1 MCERKPSGKVHVDQ
15 QVIDDYRAG
24 GARREALEMA
34 MLEAIAWHGPS
45 RKAYNRVKASS
56 DGDVFLCLSS

>member
-1 MCERKPSGKVHVDQ
+1 MTIGLGALAERP
-15 QVIDDYRAG
+15 
-24 GARREALEMA
+24 LMA

-45 RKAYNRVKASS
+45 RKAYNRLKASS